1 MAIIFKILIKHSM
14 YVLLFFFITED
25 RNLKI
30 WQVSRLNK
38 IYDQLTIRYDKNNT
52 YFAAL
57 KTTCISEIENN
68 VK

>member
-1 MAIIFKILIKHSM
+1 MEIIFKILIKHSM
-14 YVLLFFFITED
+14 YVLLFFFTEN
-25 RNLKI
+25 RNRKI